1 MYAKI
6 SNNEIIQYPANPR
19 TDNHNVSFAV
29 NWNGGTISENTY
41 VTVKTTEP
49 PTTNLGWICTET
61 TPVKIDNSWQQS
73 WSTSLVSKENLKKII
88 TSKRYEVEVG
98 NVRINKNLYSTDR
111 ESQTKYVA
119 IAVDIAQ
126 SSNVSVWH
134 INWKTA
140 DGIFVNLN
148 ATEMNQVV
156 NGVRQHVQSCF
167 DKESEYYTLI
177 DTADQATL
185 EATDFS
191 SGWPSNT

>member
-6 SNNEIIQYPANPR
+6 ANNTIVQYPANPR
-19 TDNHNVSFAV
+19 TDNPNVSIPV
-29 NWNGGTISENTY
+29 SWIGGTINGNNY
-41 VTVKTTEP
+41 VSVESANLP
-49 PTTNLGWICTET
+49 SVNLGWSYSET
-61 TPVKIDNSWQQS
+61 TPVKNGNVWKQT
-73 WSTSLVSKENLKKII
+73 WSTYLQPKSQLKTTI

-98 NVRINKNLYSTDR
+98 NVRINNNLYSTDR

-119 IAVDIAQ
+119 IAVDISQ
-126 SSNVSVWH
+126 SSNISAWS

-140 DGIFVNLN
+140 EGVFVTLN
-148 ATEMNQVV
+148 ATEMTQVV
-156 NGVRQHVQSCF
+156 NGVRQHVQACF

-191 SGWPSNT
+191 AGWPSNV